1 MRHRRHAAGIGR
13 LQLVH
18 KAHDAAEFLDHAVDL
33 AGTDLEA
40 GEVGNV
46 FHILTGQFH
55 GSRTIESARRKTTGA
70 EADNT
75 LQLLNPT
82 LVARLASFC
91 FSSLADR
98 GASC

>member
-1 MRHRRHAAGIGR
+1 MGHRRHTACIGR

-18 KAHDAAEFLDHAVDL
+18 KAHDAAKFLDHAIDL

-40 GEVGNV
+40 GKVGNV

-55 GSRTIESARRKTTGA
+55 GGRTIGSAGREATGA
-70 EADNT
+70 EADDT
-75 LQLLNPT
+75 PQLLNPT

>member
-1 MRHRRHAAGIGR
+1 MGHRCHAAGVGR
-13 LQLVH
+13 LQLIY
-18 KAHDAAEFLDHAVDL
+18 KTDDTTEFLDHTVDIT
-33 AGTDLEA
+33 GTDLEP

-46 FHILTGQFH
+46 FYILTGQFQ
-55 GSRTIESARRKTTGA
+55 GSRTIDGAKRKAMGA
-70 EADNT
+70 EANNT

-82 LVARLASFC
+82 LVARLAALC